1 VTAMDQAPTRAAVL
15 ALREERV
22 VVGEAYDF
30 LDEKRLLLAAE
41 LLRQLEAYAHL
52 SARVEALAHTAG
64 RRLAAAVGH
73 HGLEGLSV
81 YPAAA
86 LAAVHLGMTQRNFM
100 GVTLVETALAPSTET
115 TPVRAAANPSPEAEQ
130 CRAVFAELLQQS
142 ALLAG
147 VSGNLYRLQAE
158 YRLTE
163 RRARALENVIIPEIE
178 QALRV
183 MGTHLEELDFEDA
196 VRVRLQAR
204 NHRPAADS
212 RIRASGQRSCSG
224 EA

>member
-1 VTAMDQAPTRAAVL
+1 MTATDRAPTRAAVL

-41 LLRQLEAYAHL
+41 LLRQLEAYTRL
-52 SARVEALAHTAG
+52 SARIEALAHTAG
-64 RRLAAAVGH
+64 RQLAAAVGH
-73 HGLEGLSV
+73 HGIEGLGV
-81 YPAAA
+81 YPAAS
-86 LAAVHLGMTQRNFM
+86 LAGVHVGMTQRNFM
-100 GVTLVETALAPSTET
+100 GVTLMETALDAAPAE
-115 TPVRAAANPSPEAEQ
+115 PAARRGAVNPSPEARQ
-130 CRAVFAELLQQS
+130 CGVAFSELLQQS
-142 ALLAG
+142 ARLAG
-147 VSGNLYRLQAE
+147 ISGNLYRLQAE

-204 NHRPAADS
+204 IHHPAV
-212 RIRASGQRSCSG
+212 G
-224 EA
+224 

>member
-1 VTAMDQAPTRAAVL
+1 MTATDQAPTRAAIL

-41 LLRQLEAYAHL
+41 LLRQLDAYARL
-52 SARVEALAHTAG
+52 SARIEALAQSAG
-64 RRLAAAVGH
+64 RHLAAAIGH

-86 LAAVHLGMTQRNFM
+86 LAGAHVGMTRRNFM
-100 GVTLVETALAPSTET
+100 GVTLVETALAAAEPAAR
-115 TPVRAAANPSPEAEQ
+115 RAPANPSPEAAQ
-130 CRAVFAELLQQS
+130 CRSAFGELLQQA

-158 YRLTE
+158 YRLAE

-204 NHRPAADS
+204 LHQPTT
-212 RIRASGQRSCSG
+212 G
-224 EA
+224 

>member
-1 VTAMDQAPTRAAVL
+1 MTATDQAPTRAAVL

-41 LLRQLEAYAHL
+41 LLRQLEAYARL
-52 SARVEALAHTAG
+52 LTSIEALAHTAG
-64 RRLAAAVGH
+64 RQLAAAVGH

-81 YPAAA
+81 YPAAV
-86 LAAVHLGMTQRNFM
+86 LAGTQIRSTQRNFM
-100 GVTLVETALAPSTET
+100 GVTLVETSLDEAPLET
-115 TPVRAAANPSPEAEQ
+115 VARRAPANPSPEADQ
-130 CRAVFAELLQQS
+130 CGVAFSELLQPG
-142 ALLAG
+142 ARLAG
-147 VSGNLYRLQAE
+147 ISGNLYRLQAE

-183 MGTHLEELDFEDA
+183 METHLEELDFEDA

-204 NHRPAADS
+204 SHQPV
-212 RIRASGQRSCSG
+212 SG
-224 EA
+224 